1 MYDDVMS
8 ALASVMDPE
17 IPRVS
22 IVELGMVEDVT
33 VEQDAI
39 VITLIPTY
47 MGCPA
52 TRLIG
57 QKAQFE
63 VARALAI
70 PPESVRVQWGTQ
82 VAWTTDR
89 VTEAGRQHLKEF
101 GIAPP
106 PAAGKTL
113 LTSEVLVACPRC
125 GATDTTMENLF
136 GATACRSLYYCRQC
150 RNPFEVMKPI

>member
-1 MYDDVMS
+1 MHERVMS
-8 ALASVMDPE
+8 ALATVMDPE

-33 VEQDAI
+33 VEHDAV

-57 QKAQFE
+57 QKAESE
-63 VARALAI
+63 VAKALGI
-70 PPESVRVQWGTQ
+70 PPDSVRVQWGTHIP
-82 VAWTTDR
+82 WTTDR

-106 PAAGKTL
+106 PALGQTL
-113 LTSEVLVACPRC
+113 LTSETRVACPRC
-125 GATDTTMENLF
+125 GATTTTMENLF

>member
-1 MYDDVMS
+1 MHDRVMA
-8 ALASVMDPE
+8 ALANVMDPE

-22 IVELGMVEDVT
+22 IVELGMVESVA
-33 VEQDAI
+33 VEQDGI

-57 QKAQFE
+57 QKAQSE
-63 VARALAI
+63 VARALDI
-70 PPESVRVQWGTQ
+70 SPESVRVQWGTKI
-82 VAWTTDR
+82 AWTTDR

-106 PAAGKTL
+106 PTAGQTL
-113 LTSEVLVACPRC
+113 LTWETLVACPRC
-125 GATDTTMENLF
+125 GATDTTIENLF